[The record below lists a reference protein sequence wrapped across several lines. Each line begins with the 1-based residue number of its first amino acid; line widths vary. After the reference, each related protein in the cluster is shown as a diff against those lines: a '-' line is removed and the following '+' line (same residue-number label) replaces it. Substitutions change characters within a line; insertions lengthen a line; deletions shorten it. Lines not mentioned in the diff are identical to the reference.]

1 MPLSTGWQL
10 EINLD
15 LNLPDKMLFL
25 VTEKARYKV
34 CHGGRGSGK
43 SWSVAKALLYLGMT
57 KRLRI
62 LCAREIQKSI
72 KDSVKKLLDDQIG
85 SMGLSEFYDSLE
97 TEIRGI
103 NGTEFIFA
111 GLAQHT
117 VDSIKSY
124 EGVDI
129 CWIEEAQTVSKR
141 SLDVLIPTI
150 RKPDSEIWITFNP
163 LLDTDE
169 VWKRFVEN
177 EAPDSLVQQV
187 NWSDNPWFPAVLEL
201 ERTHAKETAPED
213 YENIWEGKCRSAVE
227 GAIYANEVSTVLT
240 EGRCGAVAYNP
251 KNKVHAIWDLGW
263 NDSMSIILVQ
273 KAGPNAIAVL
283 EYIEDN
289 FKTLDY
295 YANLLKSKPYNWGKD
310 WLPHDGNTKDFKTGM
325 STAEILRRYGRKTAQ
340 VPNIRIE
347 DGIKAARMVLP
358 RCWFNKVKTERLLE
372 CLKRYRR
379 GVPSTTGEPGAPL
392 HDAYSHGADAMR
404 YLAVVAEQLTNEDEG
419 QTMRRIPAYQMA
431 DSMMGTLG

>member
-1 MPLSTGWQL
+1 VSAQSVRV
-10 EINLD
+10 EIPEKL
-15 LNLPDKMLFL
+15 LFL
-25 VTEKARYKV
+25 LTEQARTKV
-34 CHGGRGSGK
+34 AHGGRGSGK
-43 SWSVAKALLYLGMT
+43 SWAFATALLILGAS

-62 LCAREIQKSI
+62 LCTREVQKSI
-72 KDSVKKLLDDQIG
+72 KDSVKKLLDDRIEAL
-85 SMGLSEFYDSLE
+85 GLSGFYDSLD
-97 TEIRGI
+97 TEIRGQ

-129 CWIEEAQTVSKR
+129 CWLEEAQSVSKR

-150 RKPDSEIWITFNP
+150 RKPGSEIWISFNP

-169 VWKRFVEN
+169 VWKRYVEN

-187 NWSDNPWFPAVLEL
+187 NWSDNPWFPAVLDL
-201 ERTHAKETAPED
+201 ERIHAKETAPED
-213 YENIWEGKCRSAVE
+213 YENIWEGKCRSAVH
-227 GAIYANEVSTVLT
+227 GAIYAT
-240 EGRCGAVAYNP
+240 EITQAIVESRVCPVAYNSN
-251 KNKVHAIWDLGW
+251 NKVHAIWDLGW

-273 KAGPNAIAVL
+273 KAGPNALAIL

-310 WLPHDGNTKDFKTGM
+310 YLPHDGNTKDFKTGM
-325 STAEILRRYGRKTAQ
+325 STAEILRRYGRKVAQ
-340 VPNIRIE
+340 TPNIRVE

-358 RCWFNKVKTERLLE
+358 RCWFNKQKTERLVE

-379 GVPSTTGEPGAPL
+379 SIPTTTGEPGSPV
-392 HDAYSHGADAMR
+392 HCEYSHGADAFR
-404 YLAVVAEQLTNEDEG
+404 YLSVVADQLTNEDDG
-419 QTMRRIPAYQMA
+419 MRMKPVGAFRPS
-431 DSMMGTLG
+431 DPMMGPLG